1 MEHGVK
7 LVFDEN
13 ALTLVE
19 GLSAEDDH
27 FNTK

>member
-7 LVFDEN
+7 LVCDEN
-13 ALTLVE
+13 ALTIVE

-27 FNTK
+27 FDTK